1 MSITCESSNE
11 GRRVT
16 IAISGCFDFNSV
28 QEFRGAYMAIDGS
41 KSNVELDLRET
52 EYMDSSALGMLLNM
66 KKHLQASDS
75 AIRILN
81 CQPQVKKILEIS
93 RFDKKFLIS

>member
-1 MSITCESSNE
+1 MSIKCESSNE
-11 GRRVT
+11 GRSVT

-28 QEFRGAYMAIDGS
+28 HEFRNAYMEIDGS
-41 KSNVELDLRET
+41 KSNVEIDLRET

-66 KKHLQASDS
+66 KKHLKSSDS
-75 AIRILN
+75 SIKILN
-81 CQPQVKKILEIS
+81 CQPQVKKVLEIS